1 MPPANRGKD
10 FYLMNKV
17 AKIILIIVLC
27 LAVVGGIVG
36 VVAWTQSDK
45 FDQKD
50 LSFLGKYEV
59 GGLDSNGNYM
69 STNASIYTKKPIECQ
84 GLNCNLVFDSTISYQ
99 LYFYDQNNEFVHTT
113 GKLTGTFTED
123 GVPFFAKYV
132 RIVITPNDDDK
143 VTSME
148 VAKYAKQLNV
158 SVNRE
163 QGFKNYTENLF
174 DFCYE
179 GKYLKEGV
187 LTENDESVTKYKQVV
202 TSEFVDISSYKDC
215 LYFKDAPNSVWAGG
229 CLISFFD
236 AEKNFLGSSKVN
248 EIASVSF
255 VSSLGVTY
263 WDIPITAF
271 TDGAKYVRMF
281 WQNPEPFPELHC
293 R

>member
-1 MPPANRGKD
+1 
-10 FYLMNKV
+10 MNKI
-17 AKIILIIVLC
+17 AKTILIVVLC
-27 LAVVGGIVG
+27 LAVVGGIFG
-36 VVAWTQSDK
+36 VVVWTQSDK

-148 VAKYAKQLNV
+148 VVKYAKQLKV
-158 SVNRE
+158 SANRE
-163 QGFKNYTENLF
+163 QGFKNYTENLVKVGTLDKAVNQSTGELVDLADKSNF
-174 DFCYE
+174 VSEYIDIAPYDEAMMFRV
-179 GKYLKEGV
+179 GKF
-187 LTENDESVTKYKQVV
+187 T
-202 TSEFVDISSYKDC
+202 DISKSAFYM
-215 LYFKDAPNSVWAGG
+215 YDAN
-229 CLISFFD
+229 
-236 AEKNFLGSSKVN
+236 KNYVGYAQIGEN
-248 EIASVSF
+248 ASVIFTASDGTNYYS
-255 VSSLGVTY
+255 VSLDKIIFADGNQGKEFKYILVSCS
-263 WDIPITAF
+263 TANQIEV
-271 TDGAKYVRMF
+271 Y
-281 WQNPEPFPELHC
+281 C

>member
-1 MPPANRGKD
+1 
-10 FYLMNKV
+10 MNKI
-17 AKIILIIVLC
+17 AKTILIIVLC
-27 LAVVGGIVG
+27 LAVVGGIFG

-50 LSFLGKYEV
+50 LSFLGKYDV

-148 VAKYAKQLNV
+148 VVKYAKQLKV
-158 SVNRE
+158 SANRE
-163 QGFKNYTENLF
+163 QGFKNYTENLVKVGTLDKAVNQNTGELVDLADKSNF
-174 DFCYE
+174 VSEYIDVAPYDEAMMFRV
-179 GKYLKEGV
+179 GKF
-187 LTENDESVTKYKQVV
+187 T
-202 TSEFVDISSYKDC
+202 DISNSAFYM
-215 LYFKDAPNSVWAGG
+215 YDAN
-229 CLISFFD
+229 
-236 AEKNFLGSSKVN
+236 KNYVGYAQIGEN
-248 EIASVSF
+248 ASVIFTASDGTNYYS
-255 VSSLGVTY
+255 VSLDKIIFADGNQGKEFKYILVSCS
-263 WDIPITAF
+263 TANQIEV
-271 TDGAKYVRMF
+271 Y
-281 WQNPEPFPELHC
+281 C

>member
-1 MPPANRGKD
+1 
-10 FYLMNKV
+10 MNKI
-17 AKIILIIVLC
+17 AKTILIIVLC
-27 LAVVGGIVG
+27 LAVVGGIFG

-50 LSFLGKYEV
+50 LSYLGKYEV

-132 RIVITPNDDDK
+132 RIVITPKDDDK

-148 VAKYAKQLNV
+148 VVKYAKQLKV

-163 QGFKNYTENLF
+163 QGFKNYTENLCF
-174 DFCYE
+174 
-179 GKYLKEGV
+179 V
-187 LTENDESVTKYKQVV
+187 DESVNGLNFNTGEASFDDSKEGGKVSTFVNISPYKEALMFKVNTQSNLDGIEIVCY
-202 TSEFVDISSYKDC
+202 DSSK
-215 LYFKDAPNSVWAGG
+215 S
-229 CLISFFD
+229 
-236 AEKNFLGSSKVN
+236 FLGTLNMNNCSVVFESSQSIKYYNVDLSKMVVN
-248 EIASVSF
+248 SKSVDYIRLYTGNGWIEI
-255 VSSLGVTY
+255 Y
-263 WDIPITAF
+263 
-271 TDGAKYVRMF
+271 
-281 WQNPEPFPELHC
+281 C

>member
-1 MPPANRGKD
+1 
-10 FYLMNKV
+10 MNKV

-163 QGFKNYTENLF
+163 QGFKNYTENLVNIVIEGKLLNSSGEVVDSDIAGAGISDYINVTSYKESMIF
-174 DFCYE
+174 REKATDITGTVLFCYSADKSYIGYVQVGDVATVVFTSSE
-179 GKYLKEGV
+179 GINYY
-187 LTENDESVTKYKQVV
+187 S
-202 TSEFVDISSYKDC
+202 I
-215 LYFKDAPNSVWAGG
+215 P
-229 CLISFFD
+229 
-236 AEKNFLGSSKVN
+236 
-248 EIASVSF
+248 
-255 VSSLGVTY
+255 VSSLVPSSAKSATTFIRVT
-263 WDIPITAF
+263 
-271 TDGAKYVRMF
+271 GSV
-281 WQNPEPFPELHC
+281 FPEIYC

>member
-1 MPPANRGKD
+1 
-10 FYLMNKV
+10 MNKI
-17 AKIILIIVLC
+17 AKTILIIVLC
-27 LAVVGGIVG
+27 LAVVGGIFG

-132 RIVITPNDDDK
+132 RIVITPKEDDK

-148 VAKYAKQLNV
+148 VAKYAKQLKV

-163 QGFKNYTENLF
+163 QGFKNYTENLVNIVVEGKLLEGATGNLVDSDTEGAGVSDYINITPYKETMIF
-174 DFCYE
+174 REKVTDISNSVLFCYDSNK
-179 GKYLKEGV
+179 GYLGSVKIGEVASIVFTTSEGV
-187 LTENDESVTKYKQVV
+187 NYYSIPCSSIVISNSSVTTTFIRITGSVF
-202 TSEFVDISSYKDC
+202 SEIY
-215 LYFKDAPNSVWAGG
+215 
-229 CLISFFD
+229 
-236 AEKNFLGSSKVN
+236 
-248 EIASVSF
+248 
-255 VSSLGVTY
+255 
-263 WDIPITAF
+263 
-271 TDGAKYVRMF
+271 
-281 WQNPEPFPELHC
+281 C

>member
-1 MPPANRGKD
+1 
-10 FYLMNKV
+10 MNKI
-17 AKIILIIVLC
+17 AKTILIIVLC

-45 FDQKD
+45 FDQKE

-148 VAKYAKQLNV
+148 VVKYAKQLKV
-158 SVNRE
+158 SANRE

-174 DFCYE
+174 EVDQTNSYFNLTTGEIIEKENSCVSKDINIVQYKEALLFRGSVMTNNYIFCYD
-179 GKYLKEGV
+179 GA
-187 LTENDESVTKYKQVV
+187 NQ
-202 TSEFVDISSYKDC
+202 
-215 LYFKDAPNSVWAGG
+215 
-229 CLISFFD
+229 
-236 AEKNFLGSSKVN
+236 FLGYVKIVDVST
-248 EIASVSF
+248 ISF
-255 VSSLGVTY
+255 VSSKNIYYYNV
-263 WDIPITAF
+263 
-271 TDGAKYVRMF
+271 
-281 WQNPEPFPELHC
+281 PFSALLKDTVFVKLAAGSDSLISFCC